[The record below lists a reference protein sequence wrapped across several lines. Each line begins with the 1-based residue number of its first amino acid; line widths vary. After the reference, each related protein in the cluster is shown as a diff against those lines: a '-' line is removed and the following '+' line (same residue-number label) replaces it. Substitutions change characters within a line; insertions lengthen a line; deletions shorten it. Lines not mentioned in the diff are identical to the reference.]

1 MRRTTDLP
9 GGLAIRSLKAEDV
22 AEVVEIENKAFTN
35 PWRAETF
42 DSMIDREGVEL
53 MVMVDEVDS
62 VIGYAVLWCILDQGE
77 LANLALVPARRGS
90 GLGAHLLRH
99 VLGVSRDR
107 DLKKLFLEVR
117 SSNTKAIDLYARFGF
132 KDAGVRLGYYESPR
146 EDARVMVLDIK

>member
-22 AEVVEIENKAFTN
+22 AEVVEIENKAFTK

-90 GLGAHLLRH
+90 G
-99 VLGVSRDR
+99 
-107 DLKKLFLEVR
+107 
-117 SSNTKAIDLYARFGF
+117 
-132 KDAGVRLGYYESPR
+132 
-146 EDARVMVLDIK
+146 